1 MSKKRTANLQ
11 GNVRQRPNGLWE
23 CRFYVTEPDGIHR
36 RRVSVYAPSQKEA
49 LQKAHEYQVQHS
61 RGLVARPD
69 RRRFGDFAKEV
80 LERHTRGK
88 APNTRRNYQR
98 ELALALEH
106 LGDIPLQKLTPHNLR
121 RMLDRIGEKHSP
133 RTLGK
138 VLERVRLVLREAL
151 ALELIHRD
159 PSAAVRLPRA
169 SERDK
174 AAQHL
179 EPPQVRLLL
188 EYAEASKSP
197 TMALLLRVLVQ
208 LGLRKGEALGLQWRD
223 VDFKE
228 ATLRVERQYTLQGNK
243 ADIGPLKTRAARR
256 VLPLPADLLAR
267 LQARYEALCS
277 EGFRPQDLQNAF
289 VFGLDRPLDVNAPNH
304 FLRRLMERIRADHPE
319 FPEVRIHD
327 LRHTAASL
335 MLARGLDLSLVADKL
350 GHATPSVTLGVYR
363 HLLQE
368 ERRAGVLALED
379 LLSGSR
385 HRA

>member
-1 MSKKRTANLQ
+1 MAKKRAANQQ
-11 GNVRQRPNGLWE
+11 GNVRFRSDGRWE
-23 CRFYVTEPDGIHR
+23 CRFYVTEPDGKR
-36 RRVSVYAPSQKEA
+36 RRVSVFASTQREA
-49 LQKAHEYQVQHS
+49 VRKAHEYQVQHS

-98 ELALALEH
+98 ELALALEN
-106 LGDIPLQKLTPHNLR
+106 LGDIPLQKLTPQDIR
-121 RMLDRIGEKHSP
+121 RMLDRVGEKHSP
-133 RTLGK
+133 RTVSK

-151 ALELIHRD
+151 VLELIHRD
-159 PSAAVRLPRA
+159 LTAIPLPRA

-179 EPPQVRLLL
+179 EPQQVRLLL
-188 EYAEASKSP
+188 EYAEASRSP
-197 TMALLLRVLVQ
+197 LMALLLRLLVQ

-223 VDFKE
+223 VDFPG
-228 ATLRVERQYTLQGNK
+228 ATLKVERQYTLQGNK

-256 VLPLPADLLAR
+256 VIPIPADLLTR
-267 LQARYEALCS
+267 LQARHEALCS
-277 EGFRPQDLQNAF
+277 EGFRPKDLQGAF

-304 FLRRLMERIRADHPE
+304 FLRRLVARIRAEHPE

-335 MLARGLDLSLVADKL
+335 MLARGLDVSLVADKL
-350 GHATPSVTLGVYR
+350 GHATPGVTLSVYR

-368 ERRAGVLALED
+368 ERKAGVLPLED
-379 LLSGSR
+379 LLSGPR
-385 HRA
+385 HTA